1 MGDSFSNFSVNSSF
15 VKPHHWLN
23 PKTRKH
29 WTDVYVS
36 IGHGVVENISF
47 LQTGPCRLH
56 LVQPSG
62 RFRK

>member
-15 VKPHHWLN
+15 VKPHRLV
-23 PKTRKH
+23 KTRKH

-36 IGHGVVENISF
+36 IRHGVVENISF